1 MNKNIKRIIA
11 ITLTISAYGVISA
24 ITPGTYLDITSKTV
38 YAASYSPNDGE
49 LKSLTL
55 KSIGGETLNLRD
67 GYNGSDVK
75 ISEDKEYYAKLTDD
89 SDGIKITSKVEGE
102 DYIVKIFTSDNLD
115 ATAYDPGDKI
125 LLGKGDATIYVRTYK
140 SESAFR
146 KAKNSQHDISVC
158 EEEYKINVRKTTE
171 SSYEDTTQDSIY
183 LDKLDLSKGDI
194 SFIKEK
200 TTYDIKVDSDV
211 EHINITAKPENSSD
225 RIRIN
230 GKLVNSDDKYKETVD
245 LDEGKNEIKI
255 KVTDDKDNQR
265 TYTLNIK
272 RGDSSSN
279 NKDNIYLT
287 NLTLSEGTLEFS
299 KEDTTYDV
307 DLDESISKVTIGAEP
322 EDEGYL
328 LTIDGKEVKS
338 DDNYEKKVSLA
349 KGKNV
354 IKVTV
359 KDEIKNQERTYTMTI
374 NRGKAEETSTNTNV
388 DASTNTS
395 TKTDTD
401 KSTSKKNGWVETET
415 GWKYN
420 DEKGNTVKNS
430 WLLDKET
437 GLYCYLNEDGLRKIG
452 WFKDKDKWY
461 LLNDK
466 GAMLTGWY
474 KSEVKAEKNA
484 TSNNTTSTSSATATT
499 AATNTADW
507 YYLNTDGSMKT
518 GWLLDSGKWYY
529 FNSDGTMQRGWLII
543 SNSKYYLNDDGT
555 MTVGNKTIAGKAYK
569 FNNSGVSI

>member
-11 ITLTISAYGVISA
+11 LTLTISMYGAISA
-24 ITPGTYLDITSKTV
+24 MMPGTYLDITSKIV
-38 YAASYSPNDGE
+38 YAASYSADDGE
-49 LKSLTL
+49 LNSLSV
-55 KSIGGETLNLRD
+55 KSIGGETLDLRD
-67 GYNGSDVK
+67 GYNGSNVK
-75 ISEDKEYYAKLTDD
+75 LSEDKEYYVKLTDD
-89 SDGIKITSKVEGE
+89 SDGIKITSKVEGT

-115 ATAYDPGDKI
+115 AIAYDPGDKI
-125 LLGKGDATIYVRTYK
+125 LLGKGDSTIYIRTYK

-211 EHINITAKPENSSD
+211 EHINITAKPESSSD
-225 RIRIN
+225 RVRIN
-230 GKLVNSDDKYKETVD
+230 GKLANSDDKYKETVD

-265 TYTLNIK
+265 TYTLNIQ
-272 RGDSSSN
+272 RGDSSSSN
-279 NKDNIYLT
+279 QDRVYLES
-287 NLTLSEGTLEFS
+287 LTLSDGNIDFS
-299 KEDTTYDV
+299 AENTTYDV
-307 DLDESISKVTIGAEP
+307 DIDESISKVTIGAKP

-328 LTIDGKEVKS
+328 VTIAGAQVNSGND
-338 DDNYEKKVSLA
+338 YEKKISLK
-349 KGKNV
+349 KGKN
-354 IKVTV
+354 TV
-359 KDEIKNQERTYTMTI
+359 NVEVQDELNNKKRTYTVTI
-374 NRGKAEETSTNTNV
+374 NRGKAEETNTNT
-388 DASTNTS
+388 DTS

-401 KSTSKKNGWVETET
+401 KSTIPKTGWIETEA

-437 GLYCYLNEDGLRKIG
+437 GLYCYLNEDGFRKTG

-461 LLNDK
+461 MLNDK

-474 KSEVKAEKNA
+474 KAEA
-484 TSNNTTSTSSATATT
+484 TSGSSTSTLNA
-499 AATNTADW
+499 NTVNW

-518 GWLLDSGKWYY
+518 GWLSDGGKWYY
-529 FNSDGTMQRGWLII
+529 LNSDGTMQKGWLIL

-555 MTVGNKTIAGKAYK
+555 MAVGTKTIADKVYK
-569 FNNSGVSI
+569 FNNNGTLV